1 MIVSVFS
8 CKLVDAVPLLLLI
21 ITSRH
26 ETAVL
31 EYSCVKHMFG

>member
-1 MIVSVFS
+1 MIVSVFW
-8 CKLVDAVPLLLLI
+8 CKLVDIVPMLLLI

-26 ETAVL
+26 ETDIL